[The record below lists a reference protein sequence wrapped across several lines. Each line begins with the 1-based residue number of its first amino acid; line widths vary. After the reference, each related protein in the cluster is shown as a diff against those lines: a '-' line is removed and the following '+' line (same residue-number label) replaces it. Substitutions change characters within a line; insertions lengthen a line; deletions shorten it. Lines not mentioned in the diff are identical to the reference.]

1 MSGVKEGKGSLYP
14 RVLIEI
20 HQAITEIGKILGSVL
35 AKHLVF
41 PALSFTGTTAVDLW
55 LRIRD
60 LWLPDQR
67 ALTLRLARDYA
78 K

>member
-1 MSGVKEGKGSLYP
+1 MYP
-14 RVLIEI
+14 RVLIEEI

-60 LWLPDQR
+60 LWLPDQESTHSQVGR
-67 ALTLRLARDYA
+67 IMLNEHN
-78 K
+78 